1 MQFGAEP
8 PMTCHIITLLSLI
21 DIRMIQVFYPVAAVS
36 GGKVITNIDSSI
48 NLFLITILIY
58 CNRESTA
65 ITIRVIILTAI
76 VIRSL
81 HQVVNIMVIWIVI
94 VLLIHAVFSLEI
106 N

>member
-8 PMTCHIITLLSLI
+8 PMTCHIITFLSLI
-21 DIRMIQVFYPVAAVS
+21 DSRMIQIFYPVAAVS
-36 GGKVITNIDSSI
+36 GGKVIANIDSSI
-48 NLFLITILIY
+48 DLFLLTILIY

-65 ITIRVIILTAI
+65 ITIRVIILATV

-81 HQVVNIMVIWIVI
+81 HQVVDIMVIWGVI
-94 VLLIHAVFSLEI
+94 MLLIQAVFSLEI